1 MRWFAFPIVLL
12 AAASV
17 LPAQHPDRRNQ
28 PVRQPID
35 LIGPLGNRLPPS
47 YRRTYN
53 RPTYI
58 GGKIAYW
65 IAPSSQEA
73 MAWQAAYR
81 SGAYREHAPRLE
93 RHFFF
98 PKPWEALQVGP
109 RDSSQSGPA
118 DSGET
123 PTPAEELPRQQDPLS
138 GPPQPSPV
146 VVSQLERET
155 TREHDG
161 FDREFGA
168 ILLADPTAFRPDETP
183 DETPAETPDET
194 SATTPPDANQSNREK
209 SLRHTGADPTEPS
222 RSPRDTLR
230 RLRAENEQ
238 LRRSLESSTN

>member
-12 AAASV
+12 AATSV
-17 LPAQHPDRRNQ
+17 LPAQHPDRRNH

-81 SGAYREHAPRLE
+81 SGAYRDHAPRLE
-93 RHFFF
+93 RHYFF
-98 PKPWEALQVGP
+98 PKPWEAMQVGP
-109 RDSSQSGPA
+109 RDSTQSQSR

-123 PTPAEELPRQQDPLS
+123 PTPAEELPRDQDPLS
-138 GPPQPSPV
+138 GMPQPSPV

-155 TREHDG
+155 TRQHDG
-161 FDREFGA
+161 FDRQFGA
-168 ILLADPTAFRPDETP
+168 ILLAAPTSLKPTDTP
-183 DETPAETPDET
+183 DQSPADP
-194 SATTPPDANQSNREK
+194 SANPPADANQSKPAE
-209 SLRHTGADPTEPS
+209 SLRHAESDPAEPS
-222 RSPRDTLR
+222 SALRDTLQ
-230 RLRAENEQ
+230 RLRAENER
-238 LRRSLESSTN
+238 LRRSLESPTD

>member
-12 AAASV
+12 AATSV

-58 GGKIAYW
+58 GGKIAYR

-81 SGAYREHAPRLE
+81 SGAYRDHAPRLE
-93 RHFFF
+93 RHYFF
-98 PKPWEALQVGP
+98 PKPWEAMQVGP
-109 RDSSQSGPA
+109 RDSSQSRPA

-123 PTPAEELPRQQDPLS
+123 PTPAEELPREQDPLS
-138 GPPQPSPV
+138 GRPQPSPV

-155 TREHDG
+155 ARQHDG
-161 FDREFGA
+161 FDREFDA
-168 ILLADPTAFRPDETP
+168 ILLADPTSFKPGDASVDDTAVGSTP
-183 DETPAETPDET
+183 TAEPTPTQRHRD
-194 SATTPPDANQSNREK
+194 NQPAS
-209 SLRHTGADPTEPS
+209 PS
-222 RSPRDTLR
+222 ETLR
-230 RLRAENEQ
+230 RLRTENEQ
-238 LRRSLESSTN
+238 LRRSLDSPRD